1 MSIPPFLKIPL
12 ALFSSALVLTTL
24 VYQFPVASVMDV
36 GSERD
41 APFVQG
47 FSFRENMP
55 NGADARWSSGN
66 AEIRFIGI
74 GAQDGTLALRF
85 AAPRPFN
92 PARVNLA
99 ANGVALE
106 QRTPPFDFQEQ
117 SFPISRVTIGVGGD
131 LIVALNSDTF
141 TQPPDTR
148 PLGLLVESARFESNA
163 APVVPSPRALFYLP
177 ALTILFFII
186 ARVWSGKE
194 RVALLVGIATI
205 VVGAASLFFAR
216 VETAYFLA
224 PLFWF
229 TLLLCASAYVFV
241 RTLERLTNVLPA
253 PTLRAQTIRFLFAAM
268 IVAFAFR
275 MIFAIGPGYIVDTQ
289 DYIVWSYK
297 TVTYGLGTMY
307 SAIQGLWISDQ
318 SPGLNYILH
327 IMGLLYRGI
336 FAPDF
341 LYPMNAGDPL
351 LRGTTDNPALLADPI
366 HRTLLR
372 LPMLFADVITGAV
385 IFVTTRK
392 YIDEK
397 RAWLVA
403 FAFWFNPAV
412 LWNGAYWGQTDA
424 IHSLLVL
431 ICFLLL
437 VFTRRVG
444 LAFFILG
451 IAAFTK
457 PQAMIFGP
465 LLLLAVYQVL
475 LRMGS
480 DGTGFRRYPFGGIAR
495 AIFFGAMGAG
505 LILLPVILT
514 GGTQGL
520 LAYFGDT
527 VGHHPTLSANAHN
540 VWWMVFHDD
549 VFIPDTA
556 ALFPGA
562 PLSIR
567 AFSILLFGIFY
578 LVTLWHAGRAPLEKF
593 FMFGAFVAFAF
604 FMLPTEIHE
613 NYGYALLP
621 LLAVAM
627 TRDTRLIAL
636 YAAIS
641 VTMTLNYALHDPPL
655 YERLGLNDPHAQL
668 ALARWLNATA
678 NVAILMLWLVY
689 LFVGRGLNGSLKKFF
704 PRRETVQ

>member
-1 MSIPPFLKIPL
+1 MNVPRFWATIKVAPTLFVL
-12 ALFSSALVLTTL
+12 ALFLATL
-24 VYQFPVASVMDV
+24 VYQFPVASVIDV
-36 GSERD
+36 GSGRD

-47 FSFRENMP
+47 FSFRENLP
-55 NGADARWSSGN
+55 DGTDARWSNGR

-74 GAQDGTLALRF
+74 GAQDGILNVRF
-85 AAPRPFN
+85 AAPRPQN
-92 PARVNLA
+92 SARINLL
-99 ANGVALE
+99 ANGVNVSGVE
-106 QRTPPFDFQEQ
+106 SPFDFQSQ
-117 SFPISRVTIGVGGD
+117 TFPIDRATIGIGGD
-131 LIVALNSDTF
+131 LIVTLSSDTF

-148 PLGLLVESARFESNA
+148 QLGLLVETARFESRG
-163 APVVPSPRALFYLP
+163 APVIPSPRALFYLP
-177 ALTILFFII
+177 ALVILFFFI
-186 ARVWSGKE
+186 ARVWSGNE
-194 RVALLVGIATI
+194 RVALGIGIATL
-205 VVGAASLFFAR
+205 VVCATSLYLAR

-229 TLLLCASAYVFV
+229 TVLLCASAYVFV
-241 RTLERLTNVLPA
+241 KVLQRLTNVLPA

-268 IVAFAFR
+268 IVAFTFR
-275 MIFAIGPGYIVDTQ
+275 LIFATGPGYIVDTQ

-297 TVTYGLGTMY
+297 TVTYGLGSMY
-307 SAIQGLWISDQ
+307 AAVNGLWISDQ
-318 SPGLNYILH
+318 SPGLNYVLH
-327 IMGLLYRGI
+327 VMGLLYRGI

-341 LYPMNAGDPL
+341 LYPMTAGDPA
-351 LRGTTDNPALLADPI
+351 LRGITDNPALLADPF

-372 LPMLFADVITGAV
+372 LPMLFADVLTGAV
-385 IFVTTRK
+385 IFAAARK
-392 YIDEK
+392 YIDGK

-403 FAFWFNPAV
+403 LAFWFNPAV

-457 PQAMIFGP
+457 PQAMIFAP
-465 LLLLAVYQVL
+465 LLLLAVYKTSKVL
-475 LRMGS
+475 GDLRGLRTVA
-480 DGTGFRRYPFGGIAR
+480 G
-495 AIFFGAMGAG
+495 AIFFGALGAG

-578 LVTLWHAGRAPLEKF
+578 LVTLWQAWRAPLEKF
-593 FMFGAFVAFAF
+593 FMFGAFIAFAF

-627 TRDTRLIAL
+627 TRDTRLVAL
-636 YAAIS
+636 YLAIS

-678 NVAILMLWLVY
+678 NVTILAVWLMY